1 MVIRL
6 KDTAKLFGITIIACC
21 AVFVCT
27 LFLSYNIDLAAIK
40 DEIVTEAGTE
50 MYNAQVLMGRVIAAV
65 SGGCLIATS
74 VVMLL
79 FYVKNYI
86 STHGKELGILK
97 ALGYSNIKIARHFL
111 GIRAFGICRMRRGIC
126 YGLSLPS
133 DILSKTAPNLQTL
146 IPALKV
152 QFHPLLTFALVG
164 APTIAFAVISVL
176 FAYLKLKSPV
186 LDLLRERQ
194 NVKVR
199 IGRDGKKMFRS

>member
-86 STHGKELGILK
+86 STHERSLAFSKHSATPISKLQGIF
-97 ALGYSNIKIARHFL
+97 GYSGFRYLSDAPWDLLWAIFTFRHF
-111 GIRAFGICRMRRGIC
+111 I
-126 YGLSLPS
+126 
-133 DILSKTAPNLQTL
+133 KNKLQ
-146 IPALKV
+146 I
-152 QFHPLLTFALVG
+152 
-164 APTIAFAVISVL
+164 
-176 FAYLKLKSPV
+176 YKL
-186 LDLLRERQ
+186 
-194 NVKVR
+194 
-199 IGRDGKKMFRS
+199 

>member
-97 ALGYSNIKIARHFL
+97 ALGYSNIKIAMQKEKFILCPVCGNKTRVQ
-111 GIRAFGICRMRRGIC
+111 IREDTELKNFPLFCPKC
-126 YGLSLPS
+126 H
-133 DILSKTAPNLQTL
+133 KQTL
-146 IPALKV
+146 INAKQLNITTAEVPDAKT
-152 QFHPLLTFALVG
+152 Q
-164 APTIAFAVISVL
+164 S
-176 FAYLKLKSPV
+176 
-186 LDLLRERQ
+186 R
-194 NVKVR
+194 
-199 IGRDGKKMFRS
+199 

>member
-1 MVIRL
+1 MRLDGNAMVIRL

-40 DEIVTEAGTE
+40 DEIVTEAGMA
-50 MYNAQVLMGRVIAAV
+50 MYNAQVLMGKVIAAV
-65 SGGCLIATS
+65 SGGCLVATS

-97 ALGYSNIKIARHFL
+97 ALGYSNIKIARHFW
-111 GIRAFGICRMRRGIC
+111 IF
-126 YGLSLPS
+126 GLSVFVGCAVGFVMGYLYLPTFYQ
-133 DILSKTAPNLQTL
+133 KQAPNTQTL

-152 QFHPLLTFALVG
+152 QFHPLLAFALVG
-164 APTIAFAVISVL
+164 APTIAFAVIAVL
-176 FAYLKLKSPV
+176 FA
-186 LDLLRERQ
+186 
-194 NVKVR
+194 
-199 IGRDGKKMFRS
+199 

>member
-40 DEIVTEAGTE
+40 DVITTEAGMA
-50 MYNAQVLMGRVIAAV
+50 MYNAQVLMGKVIAAV

-86 STHGKELGILK
+86 GTHGKELGILK
-97 ALGYSNIKIARHFL
+97 ALGYSNIKIARHFWV
-111 GIRAFGICRMRRGIC
+111 F
-126 YGLSLPS
+126 GLSVFVVFLPS
-133 DILSKTAPNLQTL
+133 DILSKTSSE
-146 IPALKV
+146 
-152 QFHPLLTFALVG
+152 LTNSNSRTQSAISSVVDIRLGWCADDCLCRNICVVCLSETEKSCVGFA
-164 APTIAFAVISVL
+164 S
-176 FAYLKLKSPV
+176 
-186 LDLLRERQ
+186 
-194 NVKVR
+194 
-199 IGRDGKKMFRS
+199 

>member
-40 DEIVTEAGTE
+40 DEITTEAGMA
-50 MYNAQVLMGRVIAAV
+50 MYNAQVLMGKVIAAV

-86 STHGKELGILK
+86 GTHGKELGILK
-97 ALGYSNIKIARHFL
+97 ALGYSNIKIARHFGFL
-111 GIRAFGICRMRRGIC
+111 GFR
-126 YGLSLPS
+126 YLS
-133 DILSKTAPNLQTL
+133 
-146 IPALKV
+146 
-152 QFHPLLTFALVG
+152 
-164 APTIAFAVISVL
+164 AV
-176 FAYLKLKSPV
+176 FW
-186 LDLLRERQ
+186 DLLSG
-194 NVKVR
+194 
-199 IGRDGKKMFRS
+199 IFTFRHFIKNKPPIYKL